1 MRVLQQLI
9 TYFWERGSL
18 TIEQAHYFVEHGFVH
33 ARDLPGYEPR
43 PQVDEEEYVDLG
55 PSWQEKREVLQLVMP
70 DEMDQVEAALAGQ
83 TEGKRK
89 RRKSGPKVVEITA
102 KQLGKLLEDILKSR
116 SSSFAALVEL
126 ARPDYSRNDPRM
138 AAVVLRNIDEEQFP
152 RRLLRAVRA
161 RPGLLAQ
168 LWEGVD
174 DQPFHD
180 LVAQPRM
187 KGKVVR
193 AFDAVLRS
201 SSAGAWGSE
210 GWVLSVPEVQAV
222 ANLMAVRRRL
232 LSAVIGLYDAHWSDL
247 ARCVQRP
254 ARPKRSW
261 DGLGFGLVLVY
272 NGRARLRKRTPAG
285 FYLRKRLTA
294 AGWREAWANAVA
306 LDPAAA
312 TPYLIHVFG
321 SVPASRD
328 RRAEDLSARED
339 FELICPNDWK
349 V

>member
-18 TIEQAHYFVEHGFVH
+18 TADQAHYFVEHGFVR
-33 ARDLPGYEPR
+33 AQDLPGYEPR
-43 PQVDEEEYVDLG
+43 VQEDEEDRDWPVWDDRPNEIDVILPDTLDL
-55 PSWQEKREVLQLVMP
+55 
-70 DEMDQVEAALAGQ
+70 VESALAGQ

-89 RRKSGPKVVEITA
+89 RRKGAPKVADISP
-102 KQLGKLLEDILKSR
+102 KQLGKLLEDILKAR
-116 SSSFAALVEL
+116 HGSFAALIEL
-126 ARPDYSRNDPRM
+126 ARPDYSRHDERM
-138 AAVVLRNIDEEQFP
+138 AAVVLRNTDEQQFP
-152 RRLLRAVRA
+152 RRLLKAVRA

-168 LWEGVD
+168 LWECVD
-174 DQPFHD
+174 DAPFHD

-187 KGKVVR
+187 KGKAVR
-193 AFDAVLRS
+193 AFDAILRS
-201 SSAGAWGSE
+201 SDAGEWGSGAWI
-210 GWVLSVPEVQAV
+210 LSVPAVQAV

-232 LSAVIGLYDAHWSDL
+232 LPAVAWLYDTHWSAL

-254 ARPKRSW
+254 GRPRRSW

-272 NGRARLRKRTPAG
+272 NARARLRKRTPAG
-285 FYLRKRLTA
+285 FSLGKRLTA
-294 AGWREAWANAVA
+294 TGWREAWANAVA
-306 LDPAAA
+306 LDPVAA

-321 SVPASRD
+321 NVSNATSPRTV
-328 RRAEDLSARED
+328 DLSTRED